1 MSEAVP
7 EGSPTTPAIPNKLY
21 FKIGEVSS
29 LLTVEPYVLR
39 FWETEFPKLAPKK
52 TDKGQRMYRRKD
64 VELLL
69 QIKHLL
75 YEKKYTIEG
84 ARQFL
89 QGAGN
94 VSTKAATVQTQG
106 DLFGNDALKDRLREV
121 RNEVMDLLELLKKND
136 GRLAIEKRS
145 L

>member
-7 EGSPTTPAIPNKLY
+7 ESSAGTPEIPNKLY

-75 YEKKYTIEG
+75 YEKKFTIEG
-84 ARQFL
+84 ARQYL
-89 QGAGN
+89 QGAK
-94 VSTKAATVQTQG
+94 SAAKSQSAQVQPG
-106 DLFGNDALKDRLREV
+106 LFGNEALPEIRKELASI
-121 RNEVMDLLELLKKND
+121 LELLRNEPNFKT
-136 GRLAIEKRS
+136 GR
-145 L
+145 

>member
-1 MSEAVP
+1 MNEASP
-7 EGSPTTPAIPNKLY
+7 EGTPTPEIPNKLY

-29 LLTVEPYVLR
+29 LLAVEPYVLR

-75 YEKKYTIEG
+75 YEKKFTIEG

-89 QGAGN
+89 QESKN
-94 VSTKAATVQTQG
+94 DSRPPVSETQQA
-106 DLFGNDALKDRLREV
+106 LFGNDALAQIRRE
-121 RNEVMDLLELLKKND
+121 LQSILEMLS
-136 GRLAIEKRS
+136 R
-145 L
+145 

>member
-1 MSEAVP
+1 MSDVVP
-7 EGSPTTPAIPNKLY
+7 DGYTPTPEIPNKLY
-21 FKIGEVSS
+21 FKIGEVSN

-89 QGAGN
+89 QGAAKTPPKPH
-94 VSTKAATVQTQG
+94 VVQTQG
-106 DLFGNDALKDRLREV
+106 ALFGGFELPEIRKELAAI
-121 RNEVMDLLELLKKND
+121 LELLS
-136 GRLAIEKRS
+136 EK
-145 L
+145 

>member
-1 MSEAVP
+1 MNDVVP
-7 EGSPTTPAIPNKLY
+7 DGSGATPEIPNKLY

-52 TDKGQRMYRRKD
+52 TEKGQRMYRRKD

-75 YEKKYTIEG
+75 YEKKFTIEG

-89 QGAGN
+89 QGAAKAN
-94 VSTKAATVQTQG
+94 TKALAPQTQQA
-106 DLFGNDALKDRLREV
+106 LFGNDVAPEIRKGLVEIRKE
-121 RNEVMDLLELLKKND
+121 LLEILNLLPKD
-136 GRLAIEKRS
+136 
-145 L
+145 

>member
-1 MSEAVP
+1 MSDAVP
-7 EGSPTTPAIPNKLY
+7 ESSAGAPEIPDKLY
-21 FKIGEVSS
+21 FKIGEVSN

-75 YEKKYTIEG
+75 YEKKFTIEG
-84 ARQFL
+84 ARQIL
-89 QGAGN
+89 QGSG
-94 VSTKAATVQTQG
+94 KAAAKATAPQVQQG
-106 DLFGNDALKDRLREV
+106 LFGNDALPEIR
-121 RNEVMDLLELLKKND
+121 
-136 GRLAIEKRS
+136 
-145 L
+145 

>member
-1 MSEAVP
+1 MTDAVP
-7 EGSPTTPAIPNKLY
+7 EDSVPSPEIPNKLY
-21 FKIGEVSS
+21 FKIGEVSNI
-29 LLTVEPYVLR
+29 LTVEPYVPR

-89 QGAGN
+89 QGA
-94 VSTKAATVQTQG
+94 SRATSKPQIPQTQQP
-106 DLFGNDALKDRLREV
+106 LFGNEALPEIRKELRSI
-121 RNEVMDLLELLKKND
+121 LEILSRDIRRK
-136 GRLAIEKRS
+136 AAV
-145 L
+145 

>member
-1 MSEAVP
+1 MSEAAP
-7 EGSPTTPAIPNKLY
+7 EGSAATPEIPDKLY

-75 YEKKYTIEG
+75 YEKKFTIEG

-89 QGAGN
+89 QGA
-94 VSTKAATVQTQG
+94 SKLAAKQHVPQTQQA
-106 DLFGNDALKDRLREV
+106 LFGNDALPQIRKELASI
-121 RNEVMDLLELLKKND
+121 LELLSKDRKK
-136 GRLAIEKRS
+136 R
-145 L
+145 

>member
-1 MSEAVP
+1 MSDVVP
-7 EGSPTTPAIPNKLY
+7 DGSPATPEIPNKLY

-52 TDKGQRMYRRKD
+52 TEKGQRMYRRKD

-75 YEKKYTIEG
+75 YERKFTIEG

-89 QGAGN
+89 QSAGK
-94 VSTKAATVQTQG
+94 TAKTQAPPAQQS
-106 DLFGNDALKDRLREV
+106 LFGNHDALPEIRKELAAI
-121 RNEVMDLLELLKKND
+121 LELLSKD
-136 GRLAIEKRS
+136 
-145 L
+145 

>member
-1 MSEAVP
+1 MNDVVP
-7 EGSPTTPAIPNKLY
+7 EGSSAAPEIPNKLY

-29 LLTVEPYVLR
+29 LLTIEPYVLR

-52 TDKGQRMYRRKD
+52 TEKGQRMYRRKD

-75 YEKKYTIEG
+75 YEKKFTIEG

-89 QGAGN
+89 QGAGKA
-94 VSTKAATVQTQG
+94 STKAQAPLTQQA
-106 DLFGNDALKDRLREV
+106 LFGNDVLPEIRKGLVEIRKELVEI
-121 RNEVMDLLELLKKND
+121 LELLPN
-136 GRLAIEKRS
+136 E
-145 L
+145 

>member
-1 MSEAVP
+1 MSDAVP
-7 EGSPTTPAIPNKLY
+7 QGPAATPPEIPNKLY

-75 YEKKYTIEG
+75 YEKKFTIEG

-89 QGAGN
+89 QGAAK
-94 VSTKAATVQTQG
+94 VPTKPQPLSQTQG
-106 DLFGNDALKDRLREV
+106 ALFGNDPLPEIRKELSEI
-121 RNEVMDLLELLKKND
+121 LSLLKEKK
-136 GRLAIEKRS
+136 GR
-145 L
+145 

>member
-7 EGSPTTPAIPNKLY
+7 EGLAAAVPEIPNKLY

-29 LLTVEPYVLR
+29 LLAVEPYVLR

-69 QIKHLL
+69 HIKHLL

-89 QGAGN
+89 QGAGKM
-94 VSTKAATVQTQG
+94 TPKPQAAQTQG
-106 DLFGNDALKDRLREV
+106 ALFGNNDAMPQV
-121 RNEVMDLLELLKKND
+121 RKELASILELLS
-136 GRLAIEKRS
+136 RER
-145 L
+145 

>member
-1 MSEAVP
+1 MGDNTPDTIAA
-7 EGSPTTPAIPNKLY
+7 TTEIPDKLY

-52 TDKGQRMYRRKD
+52 TEKGQRMYRRKD

-75 YEKKYTIEG
+75 YEKKFTIEG
-84 ARQFL
+84 ARQYL
-89 QGAGN
+89 QSAGK
-94 VSTKAATVQTQG
+94 SQPKTPPPQTQG
-106 DLFGNDALKDRLREV
+106 ALFGTADPLPEIRKELAEILKMLSR
-121 RNEVMDLLELLKKND
+121 
-136 GRLAIEKRS
+136 G
-145 L
+145 

>member
-1 MSEAVP
+1 
-7 EGSPTTPAIPNKLY
+7 
-21 FKIGEVSS
+21 VSN

-75 YEKKYTIEG
+75 YEKKFTIEG

-89 QGAGN
+89 QGAA
-94 VSTKAATVQTQG
+94 KAPAKPQPVQAQQT
-106 DLFGNDALKDRLREV
+106 LFGNDALPEIRRE
-121 RNEVMDLLELLKKND
+121 LASILELMDKK
-136 GRLAIEKRS
+136 KK
-145 L
+145 

>member
-1 MSEAVP
+1 MSEVVPDGGTAAVP
-7 EGSPTTPAIPNKLY
+7 EIPNKLY

-89 QGAGN
+89 QG
-94 VSTKAATVQTQG
+94 VSKPAAKPPVQNAQQT
-106 DLFGNDALKDRLREV
+106 LFGNDALPEIRKELV
-121 RNEVMDLLELLKKND
+121 SILELLSKK
-136 GRLAIEKRS
+136 
-145 L
+145 